1 MQSQLEALPPQQ
13 LASLTGLF
21 LITED
26 GLSVASHVATALQQK
41 GATTAILNTSTLAE
55 PEKLEKAIAQL
66 RQLHG
71 SVTGIVHLAPL
82 AVIHQEDAETQ
93 RRGDAER
100 DFSQSSQEFESPGL
114 THELSPRHHVSQRQ
128 VLQRGEPPQRTGSSP
143 RPLQLESLGLTHE
156 LSPRPPIFHSPR
168 PLQLPETLAGWRQIT
183 QIQSKSLFQLLHLC
197 AADLQ
202 QAGQKQLGCVV
213 AASLLGGYFGRQGK
227 GGSGLP
233 TGGSNTGFLKTLVT
247 EWPGVRA
254 KAIDF
259 DTSLSPASIA
269 EQIVNELLSSGRLEV
284 GYPQGER
291 TIFQTVTATLT
302 KDNQPAQ
309 LTPNNNW
316 VVLVTGGARGITAEI
331 AHDLAKYGLTLV
343 ITGRAAEPA
352 AETAETAGIEDITVL
367 RRVLLQKARNLELS
381 PTPIQIERQ
390 LQDLLRDRAITNNLK
405 QFRQAGAQV
414 EYLKADVRNAEEFGA
429 AINSIYTRYDRL
441 DAVVH
446 GAGIIEDKLIAD
458 KSFASLERVFDT
470 KVDSTFLLYR
480 YLRPESLKLLVLFS
494 SVAGRYGNRGQSDYA
509 AANEVM
515 NRFAWLMDH
524 SWPNTRVVAINWGPW
539 DTTGMASEEVKS
551 QFRERGIISIPLAAG
566 RQFFVNELHYGRKG
580 EAEVVAGEGPWEAY
594 EGLGIG
600 ERGSGI
606 GDRGH
611 GDKGDTGN
619 WEQIRAKSPYLLLP
633 SSPQLQLNGTVTL
646 EHTFSLATDPYLEDH
661 RLDGK
666 PVLPAAAAL
675 EWFAE
680 FVQSAWP
687 EWQVTEVCQL
697 RALRGLVLD
706 TEAGKKVLFQA
717 RASSHADSESL
728 QIAAEIVDPE
738 LNLPFYRA
746 SVILRPQLEEPLASE
761 ILLLSSGQK
770 LQPTVAYDTY
780 LFHGQRFQLIT
791 AIDRVNDVGI
801 DAHVIPS
808 QPTAWLNSQPVANWL
823 FDPGLIDVAPQ
834 LAIVWARSQRG
845 TTALP
850 SRFGSVKRFG
860 QSIRYSP
867 LQIALRVNRFDDHSL
882 NYDAVFI
889 DENGYVRLH
898 LKDIESTCNTALNR
912 LASHL

>member
-1 MQSQLEALPPQQ
+1 MQPQLEALPLQQ
-13 LASLTGLF
+13 LTSLTGLF

-55 PEKLEKAIAQL
+55 PEKLENAIAQL

-82 AVIHQEDAETQ
+82 ATID
-93 RRGDAER
+93 
-100 DFSQSSQEFESPGL
+100 
-114 THELSPRHHVSQRQ
+114 
-128 VLQRGEPPQRTGSSP
+128 
-143 RPLQLESLGLTHE
+143 
-156 LSPRPPIFHSPR
+156 
-168 PLQLPETLAGWRQIT
+168 LPETLPDWRQIT

-202 QAGQKQLGCVV
+202 QAGQKQLGCVI
-213 AASLLGGYFGRQGK
+213 AASLLGGYFGRQGEDD
-227 GGSGLP
+227 SGLP
-233 TGGSNTGFLKTLVT
+233 TGGSNTGLLKTLVT

-302 KDNQPAQ
+302 KGNLPAR
-309 LTPNNNW
+309 LTPNKSW
-316 VVLVTGGARGITAEI
+316 VILVTGGARGITAEV
-331 AHDLAKYGLTLV
+331 AQDLAKYGLTLV
-343 ITGRAAEPA
+343 ITGRTAEPA
-352 AETAETAGIEDITVL
+352 IETAKTAGIEDITVL
-367 RRVLLQKARNLELS
+367 RQVLLQKARNLGLT
-381 PTPIQIERQ
+381 PTPMQIERQ
-390 LQDLLRDRAITNNLK
+390 LQDLLRDRAIANNLK
-405 QFRQAGAQV
+405 QFRQAGAQI
-414 EYLKADVRNAEEFGA
+414 EYLTVDVRNAEEFGA
-429 AINSIYTRYDRL
+429 AINNIYTHYGRL
-441 DAVVH
+441 DAVIH

-515 NRFAWLMDH
+515 NRFAWRMDR
-524 SWPNTRVVAINWGPW
+524 SWSNTRVVAINWGPW
-539 DTTGMASEEVKS
+539 DTTGMASEEVKN
-551 QFRERGIISIPLAAG
+551 QFRERGIIPIPLAAG
-566 RQFFVNELHYGRKG
+566 RQLFVDELYYGRKG

-594 EGLGIG
+594 EGAGK
-600 ERGSGI
+600 
-606 GDRGH
+606 GDRG
-611 GDKGDTGN
+611 TGN
-619 WEQIRAKSPYLLLP
+619 REQIRDKYLYLLLP
-633 SSPQLQLNGTVTL
+633 SPPQLQLNGTVTL
-646 EHTFSLATDPYLEDH
+646 EHTFSLSNDPYLEDH
-661 RLDGK
+661 CLDGK

-675 EWFAE
+675 EWFVE

-687 EWQVTEVCQL
+687 EWQVNEVCQL

-728 QIAAEIVDPE
+728 QVAAEIIDLE

-791 AIDRVNDVGI
+791 AIDRVNNVGI

-808 QPTAWLNSQPVANWL
+808 RPTAWLNSQPVANWL

-850 SRFGSVKRFG
+850 TRFGSVKRFG
-860 QSIRYSP
+860 QSIPHSQ
-867 LQIALRVNRFDDHSL
+867 LQIALRVNHFDDHSL

-889 DENGYVRLH
+889 DENGYVRFH

-912 LASHL
+912 LGKTRGVGV

>member
-1 MQSQLEALPPQQ
+1 MQSQLEALPSQQ
-13 LASLTGLF
+13 FASLTGLF

-55 PEKLEKAIAQL
+55 PEKLEQAIAQL

-82 AVIHQEDAETQ
+82 AVID
-93 RRGDAER
+93 
-100 DFSQSSQEFESPGL
+100 
-114 THELSPRHHVSQRQ
+114 
-128 VLQRGEPPQRTGSSP
+128 
-143 RPLQLESLGLTHE
+143 
-156 LSPRPPIFHSPR
+156 
-168 PLQLPETLAGWRQIT
+168 LPETLTGWRQIT

-197 AADLQ
+197 AFDLQ
-202 QAGQKQLGCVV
+202 QAGEKQLGCVV
-213 AASLLGGYFGRQGK
+213 AASLLGGYFGRQGEN
-227 GGSGLP
+227 GSGLP

-247 EWPGVRA
+247 EWSGIRA

-259 DTSLSPASIA
+259 DNSLSPASIA
-269 EQIVNELLSSGRLEV
+269 EQIVNELLSNGRLEV

-291 TIFQTVTATLT
+291 TIFHTVTATLT
-302 KDNQPAQ
+302 KENQPVQ

-331 AHDLAKYGLTLV
+331 AQDLAKYGLTLV

-367 RRVLLQKARNLELS
+367 RRVLLQKARNLGLT
-381 PTPIQIERQ
+381 PTPMQIERQ
-390 LQDLLRDRAITNNLK
+390 LQNLLRDRAIANNLK

-414 EYLKADVRNAEEFGA
+414 EYLTVDVRNAEEFDA
-429 AINSIYTRYDRL
+429 AINSIYTRYGRL
-441 DAVVH
+441 DAVIH

-515 NRFAWLMDH
+515 NRFAWHMDH
-524 SWPNTRVVAINWGPW
+524 SWSNTRVVAINWGPW
-539 DTTGMASEEVKS
+539 DTTGMASQEVKR
-551 QFRERGIISIPLAAG
+551 QFRERGIVPIPLAAG
-566 RQFFVNELHYGRKG
+566 RQFFIDELYYGRKG

-594 EGLGIG
+594 EG
-600 ERGSGI
+600 SGI
-606 GDRGH
+606 GDQGSGTRGQGRQGRQGGQGEPLRCGASALDGFPGLKH
-611 GDKGDTGN
+611 LASGSPRCSTWRGQGRQGGQGGQGTGN
-619 WEQIRAKSPYLLLP
+619 RERIRAKSAYLLLP
-633 SSPQLQLNGTVTL
+633 SPPQLQPNGTVTL
-646 EHTFSLATDPYLEDH
+646 EHTFSLANDPYLEDH

-706 TEAGKKVLFQA
+706 SEAGKKVLFQA

-761 ILLLSSGQK
+761 ILPLSSGQK
-770 LQPTVAYDTY
+770 LQSTVAYDTY

-791 AIDRVNDVGI
+791 AIDRVNNVGI

-808 QPTAWLNSQPVANWL
+808 RPTAWLKSQPVGNWL

-834 LAIVWARSQRG
+834 LGIVWARSQQG

-850 SRFGSVKRFG
+850 TRFGSVKRFG
-860 QSIRYSP
+860 QSIPHSP
-867 LQIALRVNRFDDHSL
+867 LQIALRVNHFDDHSL
-882 NYDAVFI
+882 NYDAVLI
-889 DENGYVRLH
+889 DENGYVRLY

>member
-1 MQSQLEALPPQQ
+1 MQSHLEALPPQQ
-13 LASLTGLF
+13 LTSLTGLF

-26 GLSVASHVATALQQK
+26 ELSVASHVATALQQK

-55 PEKLEKAIAQL
+55 PEKIEQAIAQL

-71 SVTGIVHLAPL
+71 SVTGIIHLAPL
-82 AVIHQEDAETQ
+82 ATID
-93 RRGDAER
+93 
-100 DFSQSSQEFESPGL
+100 
-114 THELSPRHHVSQRQ
+114 
-128 VLQRGEPPQRTGSSP
+128 
-143 RPLQLESLGLTHE
+143 
-156 LSPRPPIFHSPR
+156 
-168 PLQLPETLAGWRQIT
+168 LPETLAGWRQLT

-202 QAGQKQLGCVV
+202 QAGQKQIGCVV
-213 AASLLGGYFGRQGK
+213 AASLLGGYFGRQGES
-227 GGSGLP
+227 GSGLP

-259 DTSLSPASIA
+259 DTSLSPTNIA

-291 TIFQTVTATLT
+291 TIFHTVTATLT
-302 KDNQPAQ
+302 KENQPAQ

-316 VVLVTGGARGITAEI
+316 VVLVTGGVRGITAEV

-352 AETAETAGIEDITVL
+352 AETVETAGIEDISVL
-367 RRVLLQKARNLELS
+367 RRVLLQKARNLGLT
-381 PTPIQIERQ
+381 PTPIQIDRQ
-390 LQDLLRDRAITNNLK
+390 LQNLLRDRTITNNLK

-414 EYLKADVRNAEEFGA
+414 EYFAVDVRNAEEFGT
-429 AINSIYTRYDRL
+429 AINNIYTRYGRL
-441 DAVVH
+441 DAVIH

-515 NRFAWLMDH
+515 NRFAWQMDH
-524 SWPNTRVVAINWGPW
+524 SWSNTRVVAINWGPW
-539 DTTGMASEEVKS
+539 DTTGMASEEVKK
-551 QFRERGIISIPLAAG
+551 QFRERGIIPIPLAAG
-566 RQFFVNELHYGRKG
+566 RQFFLDELYYGRKG

-594 EGLGIG
+594 EGSGT
-600 ERGSGI
+600 RGQ
-606 GDRGH
+606 GDKGTRETRGQGGQGGH
-611 GDKGDTGN
+611 GEWGDTGN
-619 WEQIRAKSPYLLLP
+619 GERIRANSPHLLLP
-633 SSPQLQLNGTVTL
+633 SPPQLQPNGTVTL

-666 PVLPAAAAL
+666 PVLPAAVAL
-675 EWFAE
+675 EWFGE

-697 RALRGLVLD
+697 RVLRGFVLD
-706 TEAGKKVLFQA
+706 SQAGKKVLFQA

-728 QIAAEIVDPE
+728 QVAVEIVDPE

-770 LQPTVAYDTY
+770 LQSTVAYDTY

-791 AIDRVNDVGI
+791 AIDRVNNVGI
-801 DAHVIPS
+801 DAQVIPS
-808 QPTAWLNSQPVANWL
+808 RPTAWLNSQPVGNWL

-834 LAIVWARSQRG
+834 LGIVWARSQRG

-860 QSIRYSP
+860 QSIPHSP
-867 LQIALRVNRFDDHSL
+867 LQISLRVNHFDNHSL

-889 DENGYVRLH
+889 DENGYVRLY

-912 LASHL
+912 LAIAKNSGLSD